1 MKLTKLMLA
10 MIGGVALTFIAVR
23 LTFAAP
29 AAGYVA
35 SNYAAFDPTI
45 TPTAT
50 LTHTHPVV
58 AAIALYFKVPY
69 VQVLALHDSG
79 LGYGEIARVFMTAG
93 ALNDR
98 LTFEEVL
105 ALRESGLGWG
115 EIAKQYGVRLG
126 GNGLGAITRGRAK
139 SVPGSPTG
147 VPDTDNAPGLGNG
160 NSNEA
165 PNCSGNSCNAP
176 GKNKPGKSP
185 KK

>member
-29 AAGYVA
+29 AAGHVA

-45 TPTAT
+45 TPTVKI
-50 LTHTHPVV
+50 THTQPVV

-69 VQVLALHDSG
+69 TQVLALHDSG
-79 LGYGEIARVFMTAG
+79 LGYGEIARVFMTAR
-93 ALNDR
+93 ALNGR

-115 EIAKQYGVRLG
+115 EITKQYGVRLAATA
-126 GNGLGAITRGRAK
+126 LGAITRGRAK
-139 SVPGSPTG
+139 SVPGSSTV

-160 NSNEA
+160 NSDGA
-165 PNCSGNSCNAP
+165 SNCPGNGCSAP

-185 KK
+185 EK